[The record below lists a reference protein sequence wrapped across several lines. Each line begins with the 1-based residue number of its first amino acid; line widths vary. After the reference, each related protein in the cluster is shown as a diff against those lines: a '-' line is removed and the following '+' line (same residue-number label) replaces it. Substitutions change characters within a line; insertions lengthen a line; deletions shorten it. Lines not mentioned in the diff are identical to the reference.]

1 MFRYMKRILMTLL
14 PILLV
19 CCSSGNIEG
28 QKAVFTIGE
37 NLLNGIEIP
46 ANKYEKTFPVTSDAD
61 WEIVRRSG
69 QQWIDIAPAKGNG
82 DGSVTVYAE
91 KNNSGQRRRA
101 FFDVKINGV
110 KSYVIEICQT
120 LEVVEE
126 QEPDQGGEG
135 DTPDPSD
142 PVVPEVPE
150 EFPII
155 AWADIPE
162 DKSAER
168 FPSMKAAGINIY
180 LGIYTDL
187 KTALSVLDIAHNAG
201 VKLILQ
207 CPELLTDP
215 VSTVKAIMNHP
226 ALYGYFV
233 EDEPGRNDFAQWAEI
248 VKAVQ
253 SVDSK
258 HVCYINIYPNW
269 AWGKIDKY
277 PTNVND
283 YLNTVPV
290 RMLSFDNYPVVS
302 INDAPNSLRYDWYF
316 NLEVIMEAS
325 KSRNIPFWAFA
336 RANSKEWEYEGDK
349 IFYPIPTTQELR
361 AQMFTNLA
369 YGAQGLQ
376 YFTYWGLETN
386 SGKTRVYERAQA
398 VNADIRALS
407 KVFLGCNVISV
418 GHTGELPIGTKAL
431 GQLPSVFSKLETSSG
446 AVVSHIENGD
456 KYYLVIVNRSIQES
470 MTLTIEA
477 DASVQ
482 RVLKNGNV
490 VAMTGTTYNII
501 EGDMEI
507 FCWNK

>member
-1 MFRYMKRILMTLL
+1 M
-14 PILLV
+14 
-19 CCSSGNIEG
+19 
-28 QKAVFTIGE
+28 
-37 NLLNGIEIP
+37 NGIEIP
-46 ANKYEKTFPVTSDAD
+46 ANKYEQSFSVTSDSD

-69 QQWIDIAPAKGNG
+69 QRWIDISPAKGNG
-82 DGSVTVYAE
+82 NSSVTVFAE
-91 KNNSGQRRRA
+91 KNTSGQRRRA
-101 FFDVKINGV
+101 FFDVTVNGV
-110 KSYVIEICQT
+110 KSYVIEIVQT
-120 LEVVEE
+120 TEVVEE
-126 QEPDQGGEG
+126 QKPDQGGEG
-135 DTPDPSD
+135 ETPNPSD
-142 PVVPEVPE
+142 PPTIPVPE

-162 DKSAER
+162 EYSAER
-168 FPSMKAAGINIY
+168 FPNMKAAGINIY
-180 LGIYTDL
+180 LGLYTNL
-187 KTALSVLDIAHNAG
+187 ETVRSVLDIAHNAG
-201 VKLILQ
+201 VKLIVQ

-215 VSTVKAIMNHP
+215 ATTVRAIMNHP

-233 EDEPGRNDFAQWAEI
+233 EDEPERKDFAQWAAI
-248 VKAVQ
+248 VKTIQ
-253 SVDSK
+253 SVDSN
-258 HVCYINIYPNW
+258 HICYINIYPNW
-269 AWGKIDKY
+269 AWGKIEKY

-283 YLNTVPV
+283 FLDTVPV
-290 RMLSFDNYPVVS
+290 KMLSFDNYPVVS

-316 NLEVIMEAS
+316 NLEVIRDAA
-325 KSRNIPFWAFA
+325 KSRNMPFWAFA

-386 SGKTRVYERAQA
+386 SGKTRVYERVQT

-418 GHTGELPIGTKAL
+418 GHTGELPVGTKQVE
-431 GQLPSVFSKLETSSG
+431 QLPSVFSKLETSSG

-456 KYYLVIVNRSIQES
+456 KYYLVIVNRSIAQS
-470 MTLTIEA
+470 MTLTVEA

-490 VAMTGTTYNII
+490 VPMAGSTYEII